1 MADEGSSQDK
11 TEEPTPRRI
20 QDARKKG
27 QVARSQELSSVAI
40 ITAGMVALLVL
51 APFIMQRTTGIF
63 ITCFGELGKTPL
75 TITSIN
81 YIFQSWGL
89 QFAKIV
95 APFLLIMAVVG
106 FFTAFLQVGP
116 LFSIEALEPKF
127 DKLDITKGLK
137 QLISSKKL
145 FDLFRDSV
153 KIILIG
159 LVAYLTLKAELP
171 NFLPLMDKSLGQI
184 LSFGSTL
191 AFKLGIRCAM
201 VLLLLAVLDFAYQ
214 KYTYKKGLR
223 MSKQE
228 VKDEHK
234 QYEGDPLIKSRI
246 RRIQREQAKKRML
259 QDAQTAN
266 VVVTNPI
273 HIAVALKYDTGGMNA
288 PMVVAKGQRLIA
300 EKIKEIAE
308 KFSIPIVEDKP
319 LAQALFKYAEI
330 GMEIPENL
338 YKAVAEILAYVY
350 KLKDKVK
357 G

>member
-1 MADEGSSQDK
+1 
-11 TEEPTPRRI
+11 
-20 QDARKKG
+20 
-27 QVARSQELSSVAI
+27 
-40 ITAGMVALLVL
+40 
-51 APFIMQRTTGIF
+51 
-63 ITCFGELGKTPL
+63 
-75 TITSIN
+75 
-81 YIFQSWGL
+81 
-89 QFAKIV
+89 
-95 APFLLIMAVVG
+95 
-106 FFTAFLQVGP
+106 
-116 LFSIEALEPKF
+116 LFSFEAIEPKF

-137 QLISSKKL
+137 QLISAKKI

-184 LSFGSTL
+184 LSYGSTL

-246 RRIQREQAKKRML
+246 RRIQREQAKKRMM

-266 VVVTNPI
+266 LVVTNPI

>member
-1 MADEGSSQDK
+1 
-11 TEEPTPRRI
+11 
-20 QDARKKG
+20 
-27 QVARSQELSSVAI
+27 
-40 ITAGMVALLVL
+40 
-51 APFIMQRTTGIF
+51 
-63 ITCFGELGKTPL
+63 
-75 TITSIN
+75 
-81 YIFQSWGL
+81 
-89 QFAKIV
+89 
-95 APFLLIMAVVG
+95 
-106 FFTAFLQVGP
+106 
-116 LFSIEALEPKF
+116 
-127 DKLDITKGLK
+127 
-137 QLISSKKL
+137 
-145 FDLFRDSV
+145 
-153 KIILIG
+153 
-159 LVAYLTLKAELP
+159 
-171 NFLPLMDKSLGQI
+171 
-184 LSFGSTL
+184 
-191 AFKLGIRCAM
+191 
-201 VLLLLAVLDFAYQ
+201 
-214 KYTYKKGLR
+214 

-266 VVVTNPI
+266 VVVTNPV